1 MQVNPVL
8 HAAIMEIV
16 DNQLR
21 DDNPQE
27 TRRTLDRLVA
37 AGHSQ
42 AEARRLIACVVS
54 TVVYDILKEHRPFDE
69 PAYVAALQRLPQL
82 PWE

>member
-1 MQVNPVL
+1 
-8 HAAIMEIV
+8 MEIV

-21 DDNPQE
+21 GDNPQE
-27 TRRTLDRLVA
+27 VRRTLDRLVA
-37 AGHSQ
+37 SGHSQ
-42 AEARRLIACVVS
+42 VEARRLIGCVVS
-54 TVVYDILKEHRPFDE
+54 TAVCDILTELRPFDE